1 MKINV
6 KCITKGNRVIET
18 KVIDRDFSGGV
29 TVREFLEFMV
39 EHTLQEY
46 KERKEQTELIKVLT
60 EQEIKDR
67 AYAGRVDFDTNNGL
81 KLPDPEVAKKNA
93 LESFEDGVTVLFVG
107 DHKAESLTEV
117 LHIGQDTEIT
127 FIKLTM
133 MAGRLW

>member
-18 KVIDRDFSGGV
+18 KVIDRDFFGGV

-39 EHTLQEY
+39 EHTLREY
-46 KERKEQTELIKVLT
+46 KERKQTELIKVLT

-67 AYAGRVDFDTNNGL
+67 ASAGKVDFDTNNGL
-81 KLPDPEVAKKNA
+81 KLPDPEEAKKNA

-107 DHKAESLTEV
+107 DRKAESLTEV